1 MFCNVGFAKTYQ
13 NQIFGIKIND
23 HINKYIEECDIGET
37 FLKTDEC
44 TSLLS
49 KEFELSPENTKY
61 INATFLRKLTNKS
74 IDEKIY
80 KIYKIKLNWIKNSIF
95 TNYSVYVDKNFK
107 IVSIAGVTELYEQ
120 NLSEFENKCRNKKKN
135 LVKRISEL
143 HDIPLNKYSDHTYQF
158 TSTKKNGQ
166 ISVDSKKLEYLVKD
180 IPVSLQIYC
189 SYTVNKDYTEV
200 KSRLVY
206 KLITDQFQKFT
217 DENYAKKGYTK
228 KILKKLNDQ
237 DIISNNNGL

>member
-1 MFCNVGFAKTYQ
+1 M
-13 NQIFGIKIND
+13 
-23 HINKYIEECDIGET
+23 
-37 FLKTDEC
+37 
-44 TSLLS
+44 
-49 KEFELSPENTKY
+49 
-61 INATFLRKLTNKS
+61 
-74 IDEKIY
+74 
-80 KIYKIKLNWIKNSIF
+80 
-95 TNYSVYVDKNFK
+95 
-107 IVSIAGVTELYEQ
+107 TELYEQ
-120 NLSEFENKCRNKKKN
+120 NLSKFENKCRNKKKN
-135 LVKRISEL
+135 LIKRISEL
-143 HDIPLNKYSDHTYQF
+143 HDIPLNKYTDHTYQF

-237 DIISNNNGL
+237 NIISNNNGL